1 MSTSVICTDLSFA
14 WPDGE
19 VVLDRLTA
27 VFGPGRTGLVGLNGS
42 GKSTLLR
49 LITGDLTPTSGSVTV
64 TGRLG
69 HLSQNLTLDTDST
82 VADVLG
88 TADITSAIAAIER
101 GDTDEHHF
109 AVVGDRWDIAERT
122 RATLDRLGLAHL
134 DTGRHI
140 GDLSAGEAVL
150 LGLGAQFLHQP
161 DVLLLDEPTNN
172 LDARARTLVTEFVRT
187 WKGAIVVVS
196 HDREILGE
204 VDRIAELRDR
214 SLTFYGGDLDHH
226 EAVVAAQQQAAERMV
241 RAAESDV
248 ERQRRELVT
257 GQVTLARRVRYGRKQ
272 WDTKREPK
280 VRMRKRQEDA
290 EIAAGKHR
298 AMRSDK
304 LAQARQ
310 RLEQAEHAVRSD
322 KEIRVDLPTAAVPA
336 GRHVLRLTDVEL
348 RNGPM
353 VNLNVHGPER
363 IALVGPN
370 GAGKSTLLHTV
381 VGDLTPRAGTVTAPV
396 PARLLPQRL
405 DTLDD
410 TASAVQNVAAAAPG
424 LTANAIRARLARFL
438 LRGDLAD
445 LPAGELSGG
454 ERFRASLAQLLLAEP
469 APQLLLL
476 DEPTTDLDA
485 SSVRHLTRELAS
497 YPGALI
503 VTSHDTEFLRAI
515 GATRWL
521 RLDGTLNRTE
531 AP

>member
-14 WPDGE
+14 WPDGD
-19 VVLDRLTA
+19 VVVDRLTA
-27 VFGPGRTGLVGLNGS
+27 VFGPGRTGLVGRNGS

-49 LITGDLTPTSGSVTV
+49 LITGELTPTAGSITV

-69 HLSQNLTLDTDST
+69 HLPQNLTLDTDST
-82 VADVLG
+82 VAEVLG
-88 TADITSAIAAIER
+88 TAEITAAIAAIER
-101 GDTDEHHF
+101 GAADEHHF
-109 AVVGDRWDIAERT
+109 AVVGDRWDIVERT

-134 DTGRHI
+134 DTDRHL
-140 GDLSAGEAVL
+140 GDLSAGETVL
-150 LGLGAQFLHQP
+150 LGLSAQFLHQP

-172 LDARARTLVTEFVRT
+172 LDERARAVVTEFLRS
-187 WKGAIVVVS
+187 WKGAVVVVS
-196 HDREILGE
+196 HDREVLGG

-214 SLTFYGGDLDHH
+214 SLTFYGGDVSHH
-226 EAVVAAQQQAAERMV
+226 EAVVAAQQRAAARTV

-248 ERQRRELVT
+248 ERQQRELVAARA
-257 GQVTLARRVRYGRKQ
+257 TLARRVRYGRKQ

-298 AMRSDK
+298 VMRSEK

-310 RLEQAEHAVRSD
+310 RLERAEHAVRSD
-322 KEIRVDLPTAAVPA
+322 REIRVDLPATAVPA
-336 GRHVLRLTDVEL
+336 GRHVLQLSDVEL
-348 RNGPM
+348 RNGPT
-353 VNLNVHGPER
+353 VSLNVHGPER

-381 VGDLTPRAGTVTAPV
+381 VGDLTPRSGTVTTPV

-445 LPAGELSGG
+445 LPVGELSGG
-454 ERFRASLAQLLLAEP
+454 ERFRASLARLLLAEP
-469 APQLLLL
+469 EPQLLLL

-503 VTSHDTEFLRAI
+503 VTSHDTAFLRTI

-521 RLDGTLNRTE
+521 RLEGTLEHTE
-531 AP
+531 PV